1 MNKVFLLLAFSM
13 AALGVSAQQRAVY
26 GEFNG
31 ASFGY
36 SVHFD
41 SRLSPKSKW
50 GYNVGLGYANNVL
63 DNPHLT
69 QQRLYSLP
77 LRMYYLVGKKNHFF
91 ESGIGVVP
99 CFFHTRA
106 TYSSTNTQT
115 NPAISQFIKSSST
128 DFVNYVTLS
137 LAYRYQNSNGFI
149 VRAGLTANGVQH
161 SDSKTEMWGF
171 QPFVAVGYSF

>member
-1 MNKVFLLLAFSM
+1 MNRLFLLLAFSI
-13 AALGVSAQQRAVY
+13 AALGLSAQQRAVY

-41 SRLSPKSKW
+41 SRLSAKSKW
-50 GYNVGLGYANNVL
+50 GYNVGLGYANNL
-63 DNPHLT
+63 SDNPHLT

-99 CFFHTRA
+99 SFYNSRETYSITTTDSNPSVSKFHT
-106 TYSSTNTQT
+106 SKSTV
-115 NPAISQFIKSSST
+115 F
-128 DFVNYVTLS
+128 LS
-137 LAYRYQNSNGFI
+137 YTTFTLAYRYQNANGFI
-149 VRAGLTANGVQH
+149 VRAGLTANGIQR
-161 SDSKTEMWGF
+161 SQNNTEMWGF
-171 QPFVAVGYSF
+171 LPFAAIGYSF

>member
-1 MNKVFLLLAFSM
+1 MNKFFLLLAFSM
-13 AALGVSAQQRAVY
+13 AALGMSAQQRAVY

-31 ASFGY
+31 ASIGY

-41 SRLSPKSKW
+41 SRLSAKSKW

-69 QQRLYSLP
+69 QQHLYSLP

-99 CFFHTRA
+99 CFYHSRA
-106 TYSSTNTQT
+106 TYSTTDNQT
-115 NPAISQFIKSSST
+115 NPAISKFIKSSST
-128 DFVNYVTLS
+128 DFLNYVTLS

-149 VRAGLTANGVQH
+149 VRTGLTVNGVQH
-161 SDSKTEMWGF
+161 SANKTEMWGF